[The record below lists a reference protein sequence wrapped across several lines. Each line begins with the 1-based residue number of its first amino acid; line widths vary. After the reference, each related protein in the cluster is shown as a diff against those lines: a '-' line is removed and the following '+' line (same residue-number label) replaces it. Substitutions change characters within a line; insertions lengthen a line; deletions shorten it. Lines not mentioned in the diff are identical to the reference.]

1 MLTTCLPP
9 TFVQGLCCHIFE
21 VLTGTVWK
29 RTNGDQV
36 LLNFWWDSGMKG
48 NNTPESRMGNHRH
61 FPNLTLQGERG
72 RTVVG
77 LLRCG
82 HVLDPSDVL
91 T

>member
-1 MLTTCLPP
+1 
-9 TFVQGLCCHIFE
+9 
-21 VLTGTVWK
+21 
-29 RTNGDQV
+29 
-36 LLNFWWDSGMKG
+36 MKG